1 MFKQKWTIELLQKSF
16 ARFIKEHNREPSALE
31 IDQCEY
37 LPSSRQ
43 IQRLYGGLPQLR
55 EKLGFENTH
64 FGQGKHRSKIAHEGN
79 TKSRLSEENLK
90 EMLCERFHE
99 PFVHVE
105 KLIDKERK
113 VRVDFYVFN
122 PQENFAVDIFVT
134 ETFHSLVGHTNHKI
148 NKYFDYKEKLFLVLS
163 SEKLKA
169 GDLKILLSRKKNEI
183 PKNITIIHQ
192 KEFLQLIADIPPY
205 KNPVL

>member
-1 MFKQKWTIELLQKSF
+1 MFKQKWTIELLNESF
-16 ARFIKEHNREPSALE
+16 VRFIEEHGREPSALE
-31 IDQCEY
+31 IDSCDY

-55 EKLGFENTH
+55 EKLGFQNTH

-90 EMLCERFHE
+90 KLLCEKFHE

-105 KLIDKERK
+105 KLIDKEKK

-122 PQENFAVDIFVT
+122 PEENFAVDIFVT
-134 ETFHSLVGHTNHKI
+134 ETFHSLVTHTNHKL
-148 NKYFDYKEKLFLVLS
+148 NKYSDYKEKLFLVLS
-163 SEKLKA
+163 SENLKA
-169 GDLKILLSRKKNEI
+169 GDLTVLLSRKKNAI

-192 KEFLQLIADIPPY
+192 EEFLTLVAGIPPY
-205 KNPVL
+205 KNPIP